1 LEPPRTQMRRSGA
14 MSAQT
19 GTRYRHRSGE
29 RLPMSGT
36 GRVTTESVPKMAA
49 VLKGGNVGSS
59 TALASPAFR
68 PHAGTRPRNSQSERI
83 VADLRSVTFHSA
95 SYDDVSQ
102 DAHGNAHGKM
112 AFENLLSEFERRRA
126 QALAMGGPDKLARRR
141 AAGVLNARERIERL
155 FDRGT
160 FHETGLLATSAYP
173 DAKDR
178 SPADGKITGFGRIDG
193 REAACVANDFT
204 VMGASSSATNMK
216 KIGHMKRAAVTR
228 GIPLVFL
235 GESSGARLPDNMGAR
250 GMGSL
255 LAQDPQQYLRQRE
268 SPWVSAALGM
278 CYGSSTWYCC
288 LADFNV
294 MRKGAIVAVSSPLL
308 ASLAMNDPVD
318 AEALGG
324 WRVHA
329 EITGFADTVVDTDE
343 QAIDAIKTFLSY
355 LPGHHNE
362 APPVKPVPAGSD
374 AASEDILSLL
384 PESRT
389 QVYDMRKVL
398 RAIADRDSWFELK
411 ARFGKAA
418 VTALA
423 RLNGRSVG
431 LVANN
436 PLFKG
441 GALDADACDKI
452 VSFLVLCDSYNIPIV
467 TFVDTPGFAIGVE
480 AERKRAPGKIMNFMN
495 ALALVTVPKLTVLVR
510 KSYGQAYINMGGGRN
525 SDEFIAWPTAEVS
538 FMDPN
543 YAVTVVHGLK
553 PGDAGFGERLG
564 EMERDSSVYDLASI
578 HAVTDVIH
586 PARTREAL
594 IRLLEIHQLRTTGG
608 VGRHRLAAWPTSF

>member
-1 LEPPRTQMRRSGA
+1 
-14 MSAQT
+14 
-19 GTRYRHRSGE
+19 
-29 RLPMSGT
+29 
-36 GRVTTESVPKMAA
+36 MAHDDL
-49 VLKGGNVGSS
+49 LK
-59 TALASPAFR
+59 
-68 PHAGTRPRNSQSERI
+68 
-83 VADLRSVTFHSA
+83 D
-95 SYDDVSQ
+95 
-102 DAHGNAHGKM
+102 
-112 AFENLLSEFERRRA
+112 FEQRRA
-126 QALAMGGPDKLARRR
+126 KAQEMGGPDKLARRR
-141 AAGVLNARERIERL
+141 AAGVLNARERLAYL
-155 FDRGT
+155 FDKDSFIESGLFGT
-160 FHETGLLATSAYP
+160 SVIPEARDKSAG
-173 DAKDR
+173 
-178 SPADGKITGFGRIDG
+178 DGKITGYGKIRG

-204 VMGASSSATNMK
+204 VMGASSAATNMK
-216 KIGHMKRAAVTR
+216 KIGQMKRAAVSR
-228 GIPLVFL
+228 GMPLVFL

-255 LAQDPQQYLRQRE
+255 LALDPHQYLRQRE
-268 SPWVSAALGM
+268 SPWVSAALGL

-294 MRKGAIVAVSSPLL
+294 MRKGAIVAVSSSLL

-318 AEALGG
+318 AEELGG

-329 EITGFADTVVDTDE
+329 DVTGIADMVVDTDE
-343 QAIDAIKTFLSY
+343 EALDAIKTFLAY
-355 LPGHHNE
+355 LPGHQME
-362 APPVKPVPAGSD
+362 APPVKPAPAGSGHEC
-374 AASEDILSLL
+374 ADILKLL

-389 QVYDMRKVL
+389 QVYDMRKIL
-398 RAIADRDSWFELK
+398 RCVADTGSYFELK

-423 RLNGRSVG
+423 RLGGKTVG

-436 PLFKG
+436 PLYKG

-452 VSFLVLCDSYNIPIV
+452 VSFLVLCDSYNIPLV
-467 TFVDTPGFAIGVE
+467 MFVDTPGFAIGVE

-553 PGDAGFGERLG
+553 PGDPGFSDKLAQ
-564 EMERDSSVYDLASI
+564 MQKDNSVYDIASI
-578 HAVTDVIH
+578 YAVQDVIR
-586 PARTREAL
+586 PDQTRDY
-594 IRLLEIHQLRTTGG
+594 LLRMLDVHQLRKTNG
-608 VGRHRLAAWPTSF
+608 VGRHLLSSWPTSF